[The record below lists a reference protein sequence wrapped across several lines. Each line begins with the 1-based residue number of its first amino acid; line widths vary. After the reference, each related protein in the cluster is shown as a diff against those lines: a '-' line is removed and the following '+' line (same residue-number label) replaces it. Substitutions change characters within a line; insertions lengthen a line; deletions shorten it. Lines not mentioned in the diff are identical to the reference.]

1 MAFLCRTYYRVETF
15 IADLCLFKD
24 VVALL
29 GTCQKLAGGRGG
41 GDFQLSDEN
50 KMTLPR

>member
-1 MAFLCRTYYRVETF
+1 MGVLRRTYCRVQTF

-29 GTCQKLAGGRGG
+29 GASRQMVKL
-41 GDFQLSDEN
+41 F
-50 KMTLPR
+50 PRVYYNSRSFSGTAI